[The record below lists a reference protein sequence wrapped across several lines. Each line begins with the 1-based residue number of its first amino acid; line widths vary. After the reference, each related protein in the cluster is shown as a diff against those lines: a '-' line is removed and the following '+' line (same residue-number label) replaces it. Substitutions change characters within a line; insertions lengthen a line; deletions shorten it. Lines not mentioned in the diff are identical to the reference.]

1 MHTDCLVKATLE
13 RLRHLTFMLDAARAR
28 QRLAMDELTAARN
41 TTRRVEAAVRLTRA
55 VLKEKRQA
63 QRKSRQN

>member
-13 RLRHLTFMLDAARAR
+13 RLRHLTVMLDAARAR
-28 QRLAMDELTAARN
+28 QRLAMNELTAARN

-55 VLKEKRQA
+55 ILKEKRQT
-63 QRKSRQN
+63 QRQPKQH